1 MAPRVPNI
9 LKGRPLGEAET
20 HQEQVGVRVDKAAKK
35 QRIEAACKDSKRY
48 FESKLHFS

>member
-1 MAPRVPNI
+1 MAHRVPNI

-35 QRIEAACKDSKRY
+35 QRIEAACKD
-48 FESKLHFS
+48 